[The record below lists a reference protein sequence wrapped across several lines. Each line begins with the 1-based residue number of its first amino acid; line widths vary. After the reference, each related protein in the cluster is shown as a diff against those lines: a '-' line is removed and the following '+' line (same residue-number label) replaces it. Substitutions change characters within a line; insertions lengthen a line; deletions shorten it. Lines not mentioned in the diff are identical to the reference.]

1 MGREFVYIFDRDGHK
16 HISQMCYHLVKWH
29 SRFGRRRLLSQTAK
43 VLYFFVA
50 LSIMAC
56 FAVGSVML
64 AQERPVPALVL
75 FVVAF
80 VATGIGFAVK
90 GKLMK
95 R

>member
-1 MGREFVYIFDRDGHK
+1 
-16 HISQMCYHLVKWH
+16 MCYHLVKWY
-29 SRFGRRRLLSQTAK
+29 SRIGRRRLLSQTAK
-43 VLYFFVA
+43 VIYFFVA
-50 LSIMAC
+50 LGIMTC
-56 FAVGSVML
+56 FAAASALL
-64 AQERPVPALVL
+64 AKERPVPALVL